1 MGSPGGQRNAR
12 PADQQASPM
21 TGKVLPGM
29 QAITLAERR
38 ADAQGLDQAM
48 KAHRKT
54 CPECQP
60 RGYQCDAHAEMA
72 AELRQI
78 RAEIRSWFAPDQDQP
93 SLFGTDAVL

>member
-1 MGSPGGQRNAR
+1 
-12 PADQQASPM
+12 M

-78 RAEIRSWFAPDQDQP
+78 RAEIRSWFEPDQDQP